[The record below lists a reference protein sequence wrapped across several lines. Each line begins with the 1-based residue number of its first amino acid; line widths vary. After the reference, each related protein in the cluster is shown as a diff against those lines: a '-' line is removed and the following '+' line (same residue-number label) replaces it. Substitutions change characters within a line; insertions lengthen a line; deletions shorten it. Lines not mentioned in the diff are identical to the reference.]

1 MVEWLKKE
9 SELGVEQPYCAVL
22 ATVTSTGIPHS
33 RVVAIR
39 EIETD
44 SLLFFTQQKTRK
56 VNELLNNPSAS
67 MNFLLTRQERQ
78 ITLEG
83 TAIPL
88 SKEENMQF
96 WQTLPRERQLRFSA
110 YAPTSGQVIQDLNE
124 LEKRKKDL
132 VERFTNQSIPMS
144 EFYYGFRFTPETFIF
159 YTVGS
164 ISFSEVIKYS
174 KKRKVWQQQLLS
186 P

>member
-1 MVEWLKKE
+1 MPHKFIKK
-9 SELGVEQPYCAVL
+9 SDNYL
-22 ATVTSTGIPHS
+22 ANY
-33 RVVAIR
+33 R
-39 EIETD
+39 
-44 SLLFFTQQKTRK
+44 
-56 VNELLNNPSAS
+56 
-67 MNFLLTRQERQ
+67 
-78 ITLEG
+78 
-83 TAIPL
+83 
-88 SKEENMQF
+88 
-96 WQTLPRERQLRFSA
+96 
-110 YAPTSGQVIQDLNE
+110 TSGQVIQDLNE